1 MDEKLLFLSAFLE
14 KPREIGSV
22 IPSSRFLV
30 KELLKS
36 VDFKNAK
43 CIVEYGPGT
52 GRVTKEILKR
62 ARKECKVLSFE
73 INRKMYLHLRKSVND
88 KRLIFTVT
96 WLRWILALIVAF
108 SLVFERRNIALL
120 MFILTSFVGFT
131 ENFIS
136 KKYPSLLRSVIDFFA
151 DKMLVNFTLLVLV
164 IKGIV
169 PAWVFLII
177 FARDLLTIIIGTML
191 LYKGLRSEFKPTM
204 LGKISYFFQLMALIQ
219 PVISNQIDW
228 YLMGTALSL
237 TIISGAY
244 SLWKSEFK
252 LLRKKK
258 EADDFRM
265 LSLIKLADLFTLFNV
280 ALGLVSIVFSMNNN
294 FRYAA
299 FLLLVAVAFD
309 YLDGT
314 IAVSLNQQNVFGK
327 ELDSLADTVSFGVA
341 PAIFGFSL
349 MQYSANIKQLQ
360 VTFGIV
366 AFTIF
371 LLCGILRLARYSIMD
386 MKGVYRGMPIT
397 LNGILIPAA
406 YFADVPIRF
415 YPYIYLVLGVL
426 MVSSIKVKKL
436 G

>member
-1 MDEKLLFLSAFLE
+1 MRIKIRKEKLF
-14 KPREIGSV
+14 
-22 IPSSRFLV
+22 
-30 KELLKS
+30 
-36 VDFKNAK
+36 
-43 CIVEYGPGT
+43 
-52 GRVTKEILKR
+52 
-62 ARKECKVLSFE
+62 
-73 INRKMYLHLRKSVND
+73 
-88 KRLIFTVT
+88 FTVT

-309 YLDGT
+309 YLDGK